1 MTLLFISF
9 FAGLI
14 TVLTPCILPLLPVI
28 VGGSLSSGVVS
39 KRKACIVIVSLG
51 VSVLAFTFLLK
62 VSTLFINVPEFVW
75 TSISGGIIIIFGT
88 ITLFP
93 YMWES
98 ALLIKSNVKVNAL
111 LGKGFKNDSTLGHV
125 LIGAALGPC
134 FSTCSPTYFIVL
146 ATVLP
151 VSLFVGSLYM
161 VAYVVGLCL
170 SLGIVVFLSG
180 RLFKKLGILT
190 NPSGYFK
197 KSVGV
202 IFILIGVMI
211 LLGGDKKV
219 ESLLKVDGIFNST
232 KIEQRLLELSNSK
245 KEIPRIDED
254 IQISSQNDAPAQEV
268 VMPREEVTP
277 INNAQK
283 IVTEQTEK
291 KNFQNLTR
299 AAEISTPDGFI
310 NTSGKPITIGELR
323 NKKVVL
329 VSFWTYSCINCK
341 RTLPYFNDWYTKYKD
356 QGLEIVSIHTPEF
369 SFEHVLKNVESAV
382 ATHKIEY
389 PVVLDNDYST
399 WSSYGNQYWPRR
411 YLVNKDGFIIYD
423 HIGEGD
429 YEDTEKRIKIALEEL
444 NRQ

>member
-1 MTLLFISF
+1 MTLLLIAF
-9 FAGLI
+9 FAGMI
-14 TVLTPCILPLLPVI
+14 TILTPCILPLLPVI
-28 VGGSLSSGVVS
+28 VGGSLSFGEVS
-39 KRKACIVIVSLG
+39 KRKAIIVIVSLG
-51 VSVLAFTFLLK
+51 VSVLVFTFLLK
-62 VSTLFINVPEFVW
+62 VSTVFINVPEFFW
-75 TSISGGIIIIFGT
+75 TTISGGIIIIFGI

-93 YMWES
+93 RMWES
-98 ALLIKSNVKVNAL
+98 SFLIKSNIKVNAL
-111 LGKGFKNDSTLGHV
+111 IGKGFARNSTLGNI
-125 LIGAALGPC
+125 LIGSALGPC

-170 SLGIVVFLSG
+170 SLGIVVFLSA
-180 RLFKKLGILT
+180 RLFKKLGLLA
-190 NPSGYFK
+190 NPHGYFK
-197 KSVGV
+197 KSIGV

-211 LLGGDKKV
+211 LVGGDKKV
-219 ESLLKVDGIFNST
+219 ESLLKVDGIFNSA

-245 KEIPRIDED
+245 KEVPRIDED
-254 IQISSQNDAPAQEV
+254 IKISSQNEVPTKEV
-268 VMPREEVTP
+268 VMPREEVTS

-283 IVTEQTEK
+283 IVAEQTEK
-291 KNFQNLTR
+291 KNLQNLIR
-299 AAEISTPDGFI
+299 AAEISTPNGFI
-310 NTSGKPITIGELR
+310 NTNGKPITIGELR

-399 WSSYGNQYWPRR
+399 WSLYGNQYWPRR
-411 YLVNKDGFIIYD
+411 YLVNKDGYIIYD

-429 YEDTEKRIKIALEEL
+429 YEETENRIKIALEEL
-444 NRQ
+444 NGQ